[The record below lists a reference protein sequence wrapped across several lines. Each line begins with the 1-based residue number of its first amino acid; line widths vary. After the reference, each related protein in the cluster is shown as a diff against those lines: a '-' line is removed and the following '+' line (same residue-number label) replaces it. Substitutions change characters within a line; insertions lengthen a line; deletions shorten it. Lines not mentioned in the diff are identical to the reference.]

1 MLVSQATQLADVIL
15 QMILDEDAVIY
26 RKDFYNKVKTEVETR
41 VQWVNCKCHDT
52 IGYDTLQTNAFCEKC
67 GSNFPNNVITKCCPN
82 CGRQVIY
89 EEGGAE

>member
-1 MLVSQATQLADVIL
+1 MLVSQTATQLADVVL

-26 RKDFYNKVKTEVETR
+26 RKDFYNKVKEEAETG

-82 CGRQVIY
+82 CGRTVVY
-89 EEGGAE
+89 EV